1 MFSKDLE
8 LTIGQCYKEAR
19 EQRHEFMTVE
29 HLLLALLENP
39 SAAAVLRAC
48 NADIGKLG
56 RDLRSIITE
65 TVPVLPPNDER
76 DTQPTLGFQRVLQ
89 RAVYHVQSSGRKEV
103 TGANVLVAIFGEKD
117 SHAVYFLGQQEVS
130 RLDVVNYISHGIAKI
145 GQESGQ
151 QPQGE
156 PGREAEGGEEP
167 RGNPLTEFANNLNDL
182 ARQGKIDPLIG
193 REEEVERTIQVLCRR
208 RKNNPLYVGEAGVGK
223 TALAEGLAKRIVENN
238 VPAVL
243 KDCTIWALDLGAL
256 VAGTKYRG
264 DFEKRLKAVIAQLKK
279 EPGAILFIDEIHTII
294 GAGSASGGTMDASNL
309 IKPMLASGEIRC
321 IGSTTFQEFRGVF
334 EKDRALARRFQKID
348 VVEPTIADTIE
359 ILKGLKTRFEEHH
372 KVEYTNDALKAAVDL
387 SVKHIADR
395 LLPDKAIDVI
405 DEAGA
410 RQRLLPEDQRTG
422 TVDVPEIEFIV
433 ARMARIPP
441 KQVSVSDRDVLKSL
455 DRNLKMVVFG
465 QDSAIDALA
474 SAIKMARSGL
484 GNPQK
489 PIGCFLL
496 AGPTGVG
503 KTEVTRQLAMQ
514 LGIELV
520 RFDMSEYME
529 SHSVSRLIGAPPG
542 YVGFDQGGLLT
553 EQIVKHPH
561 CVLLLDEI
569 EKAHPDVYNVL
580 LQIMDRGALTDT
592 NGREAN
598 FKNVIV
604 VMTTNAGAQQAAR
617 RTIGF
622 VEQNHATDAME
633 VIRRAFSPEF
643 RNRLDA
649 VDPLQRARLRTHP
662 ARGRQVPDRA
672 RDAAAGEAR
681 VAERR
686 CRRAALA
693 RRARL
698 RSADG
703 RTTDGPRDPGKR
715 EARARRRAAVRQ
727 AGRGRQGSPRRQGR
741 QARGRM
747 RSGGEVAGGGR
758 RVDAYAA
765 RNTRKQKSRN
775 RKRSGLFFCRH
786 PGEALGPD
794 ARQGHGSRV
803 VSASCTAAG

>member
-39 SAAAVLRAC
+39 SATAVLRAC
-48 NADIGKLG
+48 GADTAKLG
-56 RDLRSIITE
+56 KDLKAIILE
-65 TVPVLPPNDER
+65 TVPVLPTSDER

-117 SHAVYFLGQQEVS
+117 SHAVYFLNQQEVA

-145 GQESGQ
+145 GQDANPAPGT
-151 QPQGE
+151 E
-156 PGREAEGGEEP
+156 PGKEGEGGDEP
-167 RGNPLTEFANNLNDL
+167 RGNPLTEFASNLNEL

-193 REEEVERTIQVLCRR
+193 RVEEIERTIQVLCRR

-223 TALAEGLAKRIVENN
+223 TALAEGLAKRIVDNE
-238 VPAVL
+238 VPEVL
-243 KDCTIWALDLGAL
+243 KECVIYALDLGSL

-264 DFEKRLKAVIAQLKK
+264 DFEKRLKAVIAELKK
-279 EPGAILFIDEIHTII
+279 QPHAILFIDEIHTII

-309 IKPMLASGEIRC
+309 IKPVLANGDLRC

-348 VVEPTIADTIE
+348 IVEPSIAESVE
-359 ILKGLKTRFEEHH
+359 ILKGLKSRFEEHH
-372 KVEYTNDALKAAVDL
+372 KVEYTNDALQAAVDL
-387 SVKHIADR
+387 SVKHIGDR

-410 RQRLLPEDQRTG
+410 RQRLMPAEQRKTV
-422 TVDVPEIEFIV
+422 VDVPEIEFIV
-433 ARMARIPP
+433 ARMARIPM
-441 KQVSVSDRDVLKSL
+441 KQVSASDRDVLKNL

-465 QDSAIDALA
+465 QDKAIDALA
-474 SAIKMARSGL
+474 ASIKMARSGL
-484 GNPQK
+484 GDSQK
-489 PIGCFLL
+489 PIGSFLL

-503 KTEVTRQLAMQ
+503 KTEVTRQLALQ

-553 EQIVKHPH
+553 EQITKHPH

-569 EKAHPDVYNVL
+569 EKAHPDVYNIL
-580 LQIMDRGALTDT
+580 LQIMDHGKLTDT

-598 FKNVIV
+598 FRNVIV
-604 VMTTNAGAQQAAR
+604 VMTTNAGASQAAR
-617 RTIGF
+617 RSIGF
-622 VEQNHATDAME
+622 VEQSHASDAME
-633 VIRRAFSPEF
+633 TIRRAFSPDF

-649 VDPLQRARLRTHP
+649 IIQFVALDMEHILRVVDKFLIELEMQLQEKHVSLHVDADARRWLAEHGFDVQMG
-662 ARGRQVPDRA
+662 ARPM
-672 RDAAAGEAR
+672 AR
-681 VAERR
+681 VIQENVKRPLADELLFGKLAE
-686 CRRAALA
+686 
-693 RRARL
+693 
-698 RSADG
+698 
-703 RTTDGPRDPGKR
+703 
-715 EARARRRAAVRQ
+715 
-727 AGRGRQGSPRRQGR
+727 
-741 QARGRM
+741 
-747 RSGGEVAGGGR
+747 GGR
-758 RVDAYAA
+758 VYLSVNDAKLDVRIEAE
-765 RNTRKQKSRN
+765 QK
-775 RKRSGLFFCRH
+775 L
-786 PGEALGPD
+786 PA
-794 ARQGHGSRV
+794 V
-803 VSASCTAAG
+803 VE

>member
-145 GQESGQ
+145 GQDGS
-151 QPQGE
+151 QPQPGDA
-156 PGREAEGGEEP
+156 GREAESAEEP
-167 RGNPLTEFANNLNDL
+167 RGNPLTEFANNLNEL
-182 ARQGKIDPLIG
+182 AKQGKIDPLIG
-193 REEEVERTIQVLCRR
+193 RNEEVERTIQVLCRR

-264 DFEKRLKAVIAQLKK
+264 DFEKRLTAVIGQLKK

-372 KVEYTNDALKAAVDL
+372 KVEYTNDALRAAVDL

-441 KQVSVSDRDVLKSL
+441 KQVSVSDRDVLKNL

-465 QDSAIDALA
+465 QDGAIDALA

-529 SHSVSRLIGAPPG
+529 AHSVSRLIGAPPG

-604 VMTTNAGAQQAAR
+604 VMTTNAGAQAAAR

-649 VDPLQRARLRTHP
+649 VIQFNSLDFEHILRVVDKFLIELEMQLQEKHVSLTVDADARRWLAEHGFDPQMGARP
-662 ARGRQVPDRA
+662 M
-672 RDAAAGEAR
+672 AR
-681 VAERR
+681 VIQENVKR
-686 CRRAALA
+686 ALA
-693 RRARL
+693 DELLFGKLATGGKVRL
-698 RSADG
+698 VVKDDKLAVEC
-703 RTTDGPRDPGKR
+703 
-715 EARARRRAAVRQ
+715 EAAEKLPAVV
-727 AGRGRQGSPRRQGR
+727 
-741 QARGRM
+741 
-747 RSGGEVAGGGR
+747 E
-758 RVDAYAA
+758 
-765 RNTRKQKSRN
+765 
-775 RKRSGLFFCRH
+775 
-786 PGEALGPD
+786 
-794 ARQGHGSRV
+794 
-803 VSASCTAAG
+803 